1 MLTYVQA
8 IILGILQGATE
19 LFPIS
24 SLGHS
29 VLLPALLHKYFPLTW
44 SLDEHANYFILL
56 LIATH
61 FATAIVL
68 FGFFFKDWMRIIG
81 GFIRSLVN
89 RRIEHDDTYARLSWL
104 IVVATIPAGLLGLI
118 FQTKLQQLFATPT
131 IVAVFL
137 MLNGALL
144 YVAEL
149 LRKRK
154 LRLLSGFISGD
165 SAIARLTWLSAIGTG
180 FAQSLALL
188 PGFSRTGSSLSGGL
202 LSGLD
207 HDSAARF
214 AFLLATPIIFAASV
228 LKLPE
233 LLHVHEYP
241 VAQIGAAALAAAL
254 AAFVSVAF
262 LTQYFKTSTLRPF
275 AIYCIAAGFISLVL
289 LTR

>member
-1 MLTYVQA
+1 MLTYWQA
-8 IILGILQGATE
+8 IILGLLQGVTE

-29 VLLPALLHKYFPLTW
+29 VLLPAVLHWTLN
-44 SLDEHANYFILL
+44 EHAQYFVLL

-61 FATAIVL
+61 FATALVL
-68 FGFFFKDWMRIIG
+68 FIFFFKDWMRIIG
-81 GFIRSLVN
+81 GFFRSVSK
-89 RRIEHDDTYARLSWL
+89 RRIEPGDVYARLAWL
-104 IVVATIPAGLLGLI
+104 IIVATIPAGLFGLI
-118 FQTKLQQLFATPT
+118 FQNKIQALFATPE

-137 MLNGALL
+137 MLNGAVLFL
-144 YVAEL
+144 AEY

-154 LRLLSGFISGD
+154 MRLMSGFLSGDTALS
-165 SAIARLTWLSAIGTG
+165 RLPWLAAIGTG

-207 HDSAARF
+207 HESAARF
-214 AFLLATPIIFAASV
+214 AFLLATPIIFAASI

-233 LLHVHEYP
+233 LLHFHEYP
-241 VAQIGAAALAAAL
+241 VAQIGAGALAAAIA
-254 AAFVSVAF
+254 AAFSVAF
-262 LTQYFKTSTLRPF
+262 LTRYFKTNTLRPF
-275 AIYCIAAGFISLVL
+275 AVYCVAAGFIALIL